1 MTVLDKAAAAR
12 RSVMR
17 GDPTVVLI
25 CSASAEVLSNRSREF
40 VRTLRSDGARV
51 EFHAPGHA
59 DGLLQSTNRLLESIP
74 LEAILSSTE
83 LFPPHLL
90 IIDDAETLSGAEAT
104 ALRRLVQG
112 LRGSAFRVLLLA
124 KRSRSEIDRLPLAD
138 LIDLMVI
145 WDADKPDSEPIT
157 AKRAPIESPKVELP
171 KVEPAKVEPIKV
183 DPPKTESTQ
192 AESAKKT
199 SKSTAKSSTDEV
211 AAPIP
216 DVLAD
221 LARERAETRGFDV
234 TFSRR
239 WMSTPLKVAA
249 AVIVV
254 LLLGYGL
261 TSGLMIS
268 KDSEPLVYD
277 CGSHP
282 DRESIDVLLARI
294 GRSTPTR
301 VTAESGRFRLQ
312 LGPFPSK
319 SAAEAV
325 REQAWLLG
333 SCRVN
338 PIALS
343 AMESLARKAG
353 G

>member
-51 EFHAPGHA
+51 EFHTPGHA
-59 DGLLQSTNRLLESIP
+59 DALLQSTNRLLESIP

-124 KRSRSEIDRLPLAD
+124 KRSRSEVDRLPLAD

-145 WDADKPDSEPIT
+145 WDADKPESEPIA
-157 AKRAPIESPKVELP
+157 AKRAPNEPP
-171 KVEPAKVEPIKV
+171 KVEPVKVEPIKV
-183 DPPKTESTQ
+183 EPPKAESTQ
-192 AESAKKT
+192 AEPTKKT

>member
-51 EFHAPGHA
+51 EFHTPGHA
-59 DGLLQSTNRLLESIP
+59 DALLQSTNRLLESIP

-124 KRSRSEIDRLPLAD
+124 KRSRSEVDRLPLAD

-145 WDADKPDSEPIT
+145 WDADKPESEPIA
-157 AKRAPIESPKVELP
+157 AKRAPNEPP
-171 KVEPAKVEPIKV
+171 KVEPVKVEPIKV
-183 DPPKTESTQ
+183 EPPKAESTQ
-192 AESAKKT
+192 AEPAKKT

>member
-51 EFHAPGHA
+51 EFHTPGHA
-59 DGLLQSTNRLLESIP
+59 DALLQSTNRLLESIP

-124 KRSRSEIDRLPLAD
+124 KRSRSEVDRLPLAD

-145 WDADKPDSEPIT
+145 WDADKPESEPIA
-157 AKRAPIESPKVELP
+157 AKRAPNEPP
-171 KVEPAKVEPIKV
+171 KVEPVKVEPIKV
-183 DPPKTESTQ
+183 EPPKAESTQ
-192 AESAKKT
+192 AEPTKKT

-301 VTAESGRFRLQ
+301 VTAELGRFRLQ

>member
-51 EFHAPGHA
+51 EFHTPGHA
-59 DGLLQSTNRLLESIP
+59 DALLQSTNRLLESIP

-124 KRSRSEIDRLPLAD
+124 KRSRSEVDRLPLAD

-145 WDADKPDSEPIT
+145 WDADKPESEPIA
-157 AKRAPIESPKVELP
+157 AKRAPNEPPKVEP
-171 KVEPAKVEPIKV
+171 VKVEPIKAEPAKVEPIKV
-183 DPPKTESTQ
+183 EPTKVEPTQ
-192 AESAKKT
+192 AASDKKT
-199 SKSTAKSSTDEV
+199 SNSAT
-211 AAPIP
+211 PIP

-234 TFSRR
+234 TFSRS
-239 WMSTPLKVAA
+239 WKSTPLKVAG
-249 AVIVV
+249 AVVAV
-254 LLLGYGL
+254 LLLGYGV
-261 TSGLMIS
+261 TSGLMTS
-268 KDSEPLVYD
+268 KDAEPVVYD

-282 DRESIDVLLARI
+282 DQESIDVLLARI

-312 LGPFPSK
+312 LGPFPSE

-338 PIALS
+338 PIAVR